1 MKFNLNNVIKT
12 QAYSS
17 LTMNIREEKGRELF
31 IELYDTHVDSI
42 FRFCYFKTGNK
53 ETAQDLT

>member
-1 MKFNLNNVIKT
+1 
-12 QAYSS
+12 
-17 LTMNIREEKGRELF
+17 MNIREEKGRELF